1 VNEPALHPDS
11 KPRAAWILLAV
22 GLTVLFEAA
31 TLALRVG
38 AGLQAPVATAGLA
51 SLTFGLRIHHG
62 YIGLA
67 ILASTP
73 FLRARFPGSWD
84 RLSAVGVGLVLSD
97 VIHHLVALWVLTGAP
112 SFDLCYPGH

>member
-1 VNEPALHPDS
+1 MTDPSVPPDS

-38 AGLQAPVATAGLA
+38 AGLQSPVATAGLA
-51 SLTFGLRIHHG
+51 SFTFGLRIHHG

-67 ILASTP
+67 MLASAP
-73 FLRARFPGSWD
+73 FLKARFPGSWD
-84 RLSAVGVGLVLSD
+84 RISAVGVGLVLSD
-97 VIHHLVALWVLTGAP
+97 AIHHGAALWALTGCP
-112 SFDLCYPGH
+112 SFDLFYPCH